1 MRPAPAPG
9 VRLTIYRPA
18 DLSPASEERR
28 FVISSWSS
36 SYKASHFAGLITAD
50 DWAAVM
56 HVQLGKILD
65 RPTTR
70 TLVAVSEDGRF
81 LYGFIAGDTA
91 GRQPVVH
98 YVYVKDGFRSE
109 APKRDADGRWR
120 SVRGAQRE
128 GPRYARG
135 LLAALGVDPEGPF
148 LYTCRTPV
156 VSKIDHPSSG
166 EPSKIPRAT
175 FCPAAAR
182 YTNYQEMNHHEQ
194 RQR

>member
-1 MRPAPAPG
+1 M
-9 VRLTIYRPA
+9 TIYRPA
-18 DLSPASEERR
+18 DLSPASDERR

-36 SYKASHFAGLITAD
+36 SYKASHFAGLITAE
-50 DWAAVM
+50 DWAEVM

-70 TLVAVSEDGRF
+70 TFVAVSTDRIHPF

-91 GRQPVVH
+91 GRMPIVH
-98 YVYVKDGFRSE
+98 YAYIKDGFRSE
-109 APKRDADGRWR
+109 G
-120 SVRGAQRE
+120 VRGGRRE

-135 LLAALGVDPEGPF
+135 LFAALGVDPEQSF

-156 VSKIDHPSSG
+156 VSQIDRPTSG
-166 EPSKIPRAT
+166 QSSKIPRAT

-182 YTNYQEMNHHEQ
+182 YTNYQEQQQHEQ
-194 RQR
+194 RQ

>member
-1 MRPAPAPG
+1 MT
-9 VRLTIYRPA
+9 LYRPA
-18 DLSPASEERR
+18 DLSPGSDERR

-65 RPTTR
+65 RPATR
-70 TLVAVSEDGRF
+70 TLVAVSADPLRPF
-81 LYGFIAGDTA
+81 LYGFIAGNTS
-91 GRQPVVH
+91 GRQPIVH
-98 YVYVKDGFRSE
+98 FVYIKDGFRSE
-109 APKRDADGRWR
+109 RIAGR
-120 SVRGAQRE
+120 RE

-135 LLAALGVDPEGPF
+135 LFAALGVDPEAPF

-156 VSKIDHPSSG
+156 VSQLAHPTSG
-166 EPSKIPRAT
+166 QSSKIPRAT
-175 FCPAAAR
+175 FCPAAGR
-182 YTNYQEMNHHEQ
+182 YTNYQEHNEHEQ